1 MCVRAYL
8 PIQLSGIK
16 DIVISIH
23 TPSSTITATVQSGNY
38 RGDRG
43 MDIRLRIPGEL
54 IEPKG
59 FGIQLGDG

>member
-1 MCVRAYL
+1 MDVAKNRNTNETRNHRVRACL

-23 TPSSTITATVQSGNY
+23 TPSSTITATVQFGNY

-43 MDIRLRIPGEL
+43 MDMRLRIPG
-54 IEPKG
+54 
-59 FGIQLGDG
+59 